1 MSVALTRKSLT
12 LDAVQLHA
20 LAARRGAS
28 ESAAAREAIE
38 AALFADEF
46 VDLLRQLREA
56 GFDVDDH
63 GGSVPRTI
71 KAAGGKVWSPFFR
84 DLAPA
89 ALAEAKALGLPVVV
103 WTVNERAD
111 MIRLIEMG
119 VDGII
124 SDRPDILRDAMAEK
138 GLSLPPAMPVAP

>member
-1 MSVALTRKSLT
+1 MSVALTRKNLT

-56 GFDVDDH
+56 GFDVDDATTE
-63 GGSVPRTI
+63 SVDEQ
-71 KAAGGKVWSPFFR
+71 AAT
-84 DLAPA
+84 D
-89 ALAEAKALGLPVVV
+89 
-103 WTVNERAD
+103 
-111 MIRLIEMG
+111 
-119 VDGII
+119 
-124 SDRPDILRDAMAEK
+124 DAR
-138 GLSLPPAMPVAP
+138 